1 MFRSDPTELYWET
14 SSQQSCIHRTL
25 LHQGHKSCPNIRGY
39 VQVGNWGVFKPQTA
53 PSCSSPGWGEA
64 CWGEETKRDGPMLAA
79 GSVSGSWQG
88 MCAEGQRKERQGR
101 YFPSQ
106 QKYFTA
112 HRPWDY
118 TAPDMNLHTPDLCT
132 HQTSAHTESPWVGT
146 QALLV
151 VASPRLHTQYHTSA
165 GHGGQKGLCPLLRG
179 RGTPETQKLVAHH
192 TQSSQDG
199 AQQGSPLL
207 LPLQRWESR

>member
-1 MFRSDPTELYWET
+1 
-14 SSQQSCIHRTL
+14 
-25 LHQGHKSCPNIRGY
+25 
-39 VQVGNWGVFKPQTA
+39 
-53 PSCSSPGWGEA
+53 
-64 CWGEETKRDGPMLAA
+64 MLAA

-179 RGTPETQKLVAHH
+179 RAPQKLKN
-192 TQSSQDG
+192 
-199 AQQGSPLL
+199 LL
-207 LPLQRWESR
+207 LITLSLARMEPSRAVPSCCPCRGGRAGDAPSRHSWIPCSLIPSSPYPSAG